1 MSFGVLNPTRLRNLD
16 LTELDS
22 TYPGAVAELT
32 NFAIGKMLRRLG
44 VAFFNN
50 KSYFLA
56 QSEAKAHKSRIL
68 ELSSGEYMQVA
79 KPYWLRQKGSM
90 SEDTTLGELNYVFHQ
105 AFSLRCRKLWDQ
117 HFIQLKL
124 GKLYTKDG
132 STVIEGTRAARLDAR
147 LQEPSVRSP

>member
-1 MSFGVLNPTRLRNLD
+1 LVTLNDSEADESFGVLNPTRLRNLD
-16 LTELDS
+16 LAELDS
-22 TYPGAVAELT
+22 TYSGAVAELT

-90 SEDTTLGELNYVFHQ
+90 
-105 AFSLRCRKLWDQ
+105 
-117 HFIQLKL
+117 
-124 GKLYTKDG
+124 
-132 STVIEGTRAARLDAR
+132 
-147 LQEPSVRSP
+147 